1 MTSIPITFSQH
12 AQKYSTTLKLRKS
25 YRFSDD
31 ASTTFIK
38 CSLHD
43 RVICTGQI
51 HPNVERLKPTDSPFF
66 NMLIDVRDINSSLD
80 YIFLLSQAGSF
91 VHSSLPLAKA
101 PSLQQ
106 PVKRRYP
113 IFTKLIP
120 NQAINRKLFHTS
132 LSRF

>member
-1 MTSIPITFSQH
+1 MH
-12 AQKYSTTLKLRKS
+12 KKDSTTLKLRKS

-91 VHSSLPLAKA
+91 LHPSLPAQSSFSVATTGK
-101 PSLQQ
+101 
-106 PVKRRYP
+106 
-113 IFTKLIP
+113 TKLMS
-120 NQAINRKLFHTS
+120 HTF
-132 LSRF
+132 LADEKT